1 MQRLLWQRV
10 CALGLLVS
18 LGAGCSGQAPY
29 MRGWQTQLTPPNRW
43 TGGSI
48 QEQKLSE
55 DEAAVHQEL
64 GSPDVIRFF
73 RAMQTRERVYEWI
86 YTDKQQVVWFVD
98 RKRVEY
104 IAVDTNTSGTTKET
118 RETLQ
123 QKLTTG
129 GLLGA
134 AIGGFAAG
142 MLLMGESLGL
152 KD

>member
-1 MQRLLWQRV
+1 M
-10 CALGLLVS
+10 
-18 LGAGCSGQAPY
+18 QAPY
-29 MRGWQTQLTPPNRW
+29 MRGWQTQLTPANRW
-43 TGGSI
+43 TGGSV
-48 QEQKLSE
+48 QERKLST
-55 DEAAVHQEL
+55 DEAAVYQEL
-64 GSPDVIRFF
+64 GLPDVIRFF

-104 IAVDTNTSGTTKET
+104 VTVDTNTSGTTKEA

-134 AIGGFAAG
+134 AVGGFAAG
-142 MLLMGESLGL
+142 MLLLGESLGL

>member
-1 MQRLLWQRV
+1 
-10 CALGLLVS
+10 
-18 LGAGCSGQAPY
+18 
-29 MRGWQTQLTPPNRW
+29 
-43 TGGSI
+43 
-48 QEQKLSE
+48 
-55 DEAAVHQEL
+55 
-64 GSPDVIRFF
+64 
-73 RAMQTRERVYEWI
+73 MQTRERVYEWI

-104 IAVDTNTSGTTKET
+104 IAVDTDTSGTTKET

-134 AIGGFAAG
+134 AMGGFAAG